1 VCFSIFTIE
10 IGSTYSNDRLT
21 FHSITFTIHIVL
33 GSYCLVS
40 MKGNHLITEII
51 IASFGLVTELPK
63 KDNLQGVGPNY
74 IRDV

>member
-1 VCFSIFTIE
+1 
-10 IGSTYSNDRLT
+10 
-21 FHSITFTIHIVL
+21 
-33 GSYCLVS
+33 

-74 IRDV
+74 IRDVWRRYKLFLNWGKWCAFIWE